1 MEMDSKLTGK
11 KSLKMNAVMNACLTV
26 AGMLFSL
33 VTFSYVS
40 RVIGPGGTGRVTF
53 VFSIVTYFTMF
64 AQLGIPTYG
73 IRACAKVRDDHV
85 KLSRTAQELFII
97 SIVMTLLAY
106 VVLAVT
112 VIAVPK
118 LREDKVVFLVA
129 ANVIW
134 LSTVG
139 MEWLFKALEEY
150 SYITIRSVLFKFIAL
165 VAMVALVRDGGDDV
179 FYAVVVVIGGH
190 LSYLCNLFYAR
201 KYITPQPLSECRFGQ
216 HMKPVLLFFA
226 MSCATT
232 IYTYLD
238 TAMLGFMKTDVDV
251 GYYHAAT
258 RIKTLLVGVVT
269 SLGAV
274 LLPRFSYYVEHK
286 MTQQFMRGASR
297 ALHFVFFISIPFT
310 LFFILFAGGGIRIL
324 SGNEFDG
331 AILPMQIIMPTLIL
345 IGITNVLGIQ
355 MLIPMGKERIVLYS
369 EIAGALT
376 DVILNLLL
384 IPTYAASGAAI
395 GTLVAEVVVLLVQ
408 AVGMKAELPGLFG
421 NFHINKILVA
431 TVAATAVSLMISRLS
446 DNVIISFIL
455 TGAAFFGTYAL
466 ALLILKEKLLL
477 EVAEDMKKHLR

>member
-1 MEMDSKLTGK
+1 MDMKPVK
-11 KSLKMNAVMNACLTV
+11 NRSLKLNAVMNAILTV

-85 KLSRTAQELFII
+85 KLSRTAQELLII
-97 SIVMTLLAY
+97 NIATTILAY
-106 VVLAVT
+106 VILAA
-112 VIAVPK
+112 AVFAIPK
-118 LREDKVVFLVA
+118 LGAHKMVFLIA

-134 LSTVG
+134 LSAVG
-139 MEWLFKALEEY
+139 MEWLFKALEQY
-150 SYITIRSVLFKFIAL
+150 SYITIRSVLFKFIA
-165 VAMVALVRDGGDDV
+165 VIAMVALVRDDGDDL

-190 LSYLCNLFYAR
+190 LSFLCNLFYAR
-201 KYITPQPLSECRFGQ
+201 KYITLQPLSECRFRE
-216 HMKPVLLFFA
+216 HMKPVFVFFA
-226 MSCATT
+226 MSCAAT

-258 RIKTLLVGVVT
+258 RIKTLLVGLVT

-286 MTQQFMRGASR
+286 MMRQFMRGASR
-297 ALHFVFFISIPFT
+297 ALYFVFFISIPFT
-310 LFFILFAGGGIRIL
+310 IFFILFAGGGIRIL
-324 SGNEFDG
+324 SGDKFDG

-369 EIAGALT
+369 EIAGAVT
-376 DVILNLLL
+376 DVVLNLLL
-384 IPTYAASGAAI
+384 IPAYASSGAAI
-395 GTLVAEVVVLLVQ
+395 GTLVAEFVVLIVQ
-408 AVGMKAELPGLFG
+408 AAAMKTELLELFG
-421 NFHINKILVA
+421 NFRIYKILA
-431 TVAATAVSLMISRLS
+431 GTAAATAVSLMISRLS
-446 DNVIISFIL
+446 DNVFVSFIL
-455 TGAAFFGTYAL
+455 TGISFFGIYAL
-466 ALLILKEKLLL
+466 VLLLLKEEMLL
-477 EVAEDMKKHLR
+477 EVVRSVKSGCSF